1 MITFTSAHPNGCP
14 WGIRR
19 LESVSRQSCGAP
31 RWAPHGAEL
40 AGACRLPAS
49 LLSSQA
55 PGDPCVDSFQMETHH
70 LILET
75 PSRACPT
82 SLSSMTKGHR
92 LASGTCCPGPSM
104 DTRPCHPLRAFH
116 FLTVHEN
123 PELRQNSCL
132 PVRLKSHWEHTAH
145 GRLSNTPS
153 VKVASMWWQ
162 NQHAGASSADSAL

>member
-19 LESVSRQSCGAP
+19 PESVSRQSCRAP

-40 AGACRLPAS
+40 AGACRLTPS

-55 PGDPCVDSFQMETHH
+55 PRRPPRGQFPDGNASLDSGNPVAGLPH
-70 LILET
+70 LTQLSDKGT
-75 PSRACPT
+75 QACIWH
-82 SLSSMTKGHR
+82 L
-92 LASGTCCPGPSM
+92 PGPSM

-116 FLTVHEN
+116 FLTVHES

-153 VKVASMWWQ
+153 EKVASIWWQ
-162 NQHAGASSADSAL
+162 NQHAGASSAESAL